1 MEDTSEFTIGR
12 ASTLEEYNKEVM
24 TPEYLEWFY
33 KWDRMSTE
41 EKAEFAEECKA
52 EWEHHDEPRIDSM
65 IMAQA
70 VREASGIVKYNEAY
84 SSRSAR
90 NRVRPRK

>member
-1 MEDTSEFTIGR
+1 MEDTSEFAIGR
-12 ASTLEEYNKEVM
+12 ASTLDEYNKEVM

-41 EKAEFAEECKA
+41 EKAE
-52 EWEHHDEPRIDSM
+52 WEHHDEPRIDSM
-65 IMAQA
+65 RMAQA

-90 NRVRPRK
+90 LMTACISYIAVM